1 MALGTLGVG
10 QFNEDIAFSVYLLG
24 VVAVGVH
31 IGRVLV
37 LLAEVSRRK
46 MDGFLVSVST
56 SLSRHFAIVDKELLF
71 ARKFR

>member
-10 QFNEDIAFSVYLLG
+10 QFYEDIAFSVHLLG
-24 VVAVGVH
+24 VVDVGVH

-37 LLAEVSRRK
+37 LLAEVRGHM

-56 SLSRHFAIVDKELLF
+56 SLSRHFAIVDEKLLL
-71 ARKFR
+71 A